1 MNEALSNKNE
11 SGVNVLDSPKQG
23 GAPRAYYLLFIHGLK
38 DIKIV
43 RKKYCIKGNNP
54 EVDLCSFVF
63 KNVRYT
69 GEILF
74 DGSFFYSLLFK
85 KVYKLLLIIFYKGLE
100 NACRAEFQRYEKDV
114 MPKEQTEN
122 VSANMDEL
130 ISVSKNVT
138 YLNNELASDKSFEQT
153 VIPPSDDEDS
163 AIFSLNSN
171 PKKSKFNH
179 FRLF

>member
-1 MNEALSNKNE
+1 
-11 SGVNVLDSPKQG
+11 
-23 GAPRAYYLLFIHGLK
+23 
-38 DIKIV
+38 
-43 RKKYCIKGNNP
+43 
-54 EVDLCSFVF
+54 
-63 KNVRYT
+63 
-69 GEILF
+69 
-74 DGSFFYSLLFK
+74 
-85 KVYKLLLIIFYKGLE
+85 
-100 NACRAEFQRYEKDV
+100 

-153 VIPPSDDEDS
+153 VIPPSEDEDS